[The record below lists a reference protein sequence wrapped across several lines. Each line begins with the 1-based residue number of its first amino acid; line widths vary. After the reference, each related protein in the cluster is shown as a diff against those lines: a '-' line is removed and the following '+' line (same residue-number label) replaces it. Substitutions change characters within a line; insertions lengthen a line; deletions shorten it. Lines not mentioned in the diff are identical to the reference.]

1 MMIQKR
7 KGKKK
12 EKNLLKKFCLEF
24 EIIFYYVPQ
33 KKITQEKHFWYITWY
48 LI

>member
-7 KGKKK
+7 KRKKRKKK
-12 EKNLLKKFCLEF
+12 SLKKKKFCLEF

-33 KKITQEKHFWYITWY
+33 KKITQEKHF
-48 LI
+48 